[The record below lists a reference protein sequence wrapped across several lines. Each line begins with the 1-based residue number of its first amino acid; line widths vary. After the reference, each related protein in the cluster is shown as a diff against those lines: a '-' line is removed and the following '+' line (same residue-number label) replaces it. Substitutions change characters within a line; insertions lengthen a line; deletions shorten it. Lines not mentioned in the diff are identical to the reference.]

1 MEDIIKEL
9 KKRIDGLEK
18 GFRVIAFIGDK
29 GGVGR
34 TSLIWNIGE
43 TLAEAGKKIL
53 FLDLDHQCNLSQ
65 TYGIYTSTNTVADV
79 FHMRRVEPINVK
91 ENIDIIPGDLNIDE
105 VEVELSNK
113 IIKNQILY
121 MWMEDNQELIAQYD
135 VVLIDCHPGFGLATK
150 NAIAVSH
157 SVFSPLNPSKYG
169 YEAKYNLELR
179 MSKYRDEEIDTRT
192 RESYITANLLF
203 IANKI
208 AHNKNSSKA
217 FLKSIQE
224 EKEETGISD
233 VVAFIPEKELINTS
247 TLNGVPLIE
256 MEKDRGLFLKH
267 RDFFRKFN
275 QAVLDIY
282 EAA

>member
-9 KKRIDGLEK
+9 KKRIKGLEK
-18 GFRVIAFIGDK
+18 GFRVIAFIGNK
-29 GGVGR
+29 GGIGK
-34 TSLIWNIGE
+34 TSLIWNVGE
-43 TLAEAGKKIL
+43 ALAEAGKKIL
-53 FLDLDHQCNLSQ
+53 FIDLDHQCNLSQ
-65 TYGIYTSTNTVADV
+65 TYEIYTSPHTVADIFRMEHV
-79 FHMRRVEPINVK
+79 APINVK
-91 ENIDIIPGDLNIDE
+91 ENIDIIPGDLNLDE
-105 VEVELSNK
+105 VETELSNK
-113 IIKNQILY
+113 TVKNQILY

-157 SVFSPLNPSKYG
+157 SVFSPLTPSKYG
-169 YEAKYNLELR
+169 YEAKFNLELR

-192 RESYITANLLF
+192 RKSYITANLLF
-203 IANKI
+203 VANKI

-217 FLKSIQE
+217 LLKSIQE
-224 EKEETGISD
+224 EKEETGTSD

-247 TLNGVPLIE
+247 TLNGISLIE
-256 MEKDRGLFLKH
+256 MEKDRGLFLEH

-275 QAVLDIY
+275 QAVFEIY